1 MSQKF
6 NNVSYQCN
14 SLQEK
19 SEINEKINVKSLRKC
34 TRLLQTR
41 SFDHSTNMNA
51 INCYCFYEYQ
61 ISVN

>member
-1 MSQKF
+1 MSQTF

-14 SLQEK
+14 RLQEK
-19 SEINEKINVKSLRKC
+19 SEINEKINVKSLRKG
-34 TRLLQTR
+34 TGLFQTLDN
-41 SFDHSTNMNA
+41 SANMTA

>member
-41 SFDHSTNMNA
+41 SF
-51 INCYCFYEYQ
+51 YQYECNKLLLFLWIPNQ
-61 ISVN
+61 C